1 MLKSVFLLGV
11 ILSSVIFTPLAFG
24 QDLQKATWLESA
36 SIIYDEKFSKS
47 VQASIAFETINNNEM
62 QFPDELLKKIQYH
75 EEIRFVLFTNMDQC
89 VMGVSSD
96 KQCIMIGFNLDM
108 LKGDA
113 GTPQGKINAIHENGK
128 KIYDELITDI
138 ENAFGMDTKFHS
150 MYLHMDDG
158 NETPIESDIPSLRT
172 ASAVFTLPK
181 EESSITF
188 TKLTDQLFNQQLT
201 NSGGFYDVAKEIAED
216 PNSILTIGVISQ
228 DVPMM
233 IFKIST
239 VYEEYLDDISVIS
252 PLDYLGVNEIERSKH
267 FADKFVPLNSVIQ
280 VVIVPENPVKVN
292 AVNTGIITKLDS
304 VEDLGEEGWFF
315 TSTSYDVID
324 TRFLF
329 GTSDV
334 VTADDL
340 VMEIGTWDIQ
350 AGEDSFS
357 TENIIVRAENTEGE
371 QYIILTAIIIAA
383 VGAAVFYLKG
393 YKRR

>member
-11 ILSSVIFTPLAFG
+11 ILSSVVFTPLAFG

-36 SIIYDEKFSKS
+36 SIIYDQKFSKS

-138 ENAFGMDTKFHS
+138 ENAFGMDAEFHS

-158 NETPIESDIPSLRT
+158 NETPIESDIPSSRT

-216 PNSILTIGVISQ
+216 PNSILTVGVISQ

-280 VVIVPENPVKVN
+280 VIIVPENPAKVN

>member
-1 MLKSVFLLGV
+1 MLKSVFLLGI
-11 ILSSVIFTPLAFG
+11 ILISVIFTPFAFG
-24 QDLQKATWLESA
+24 QESEDSAPQLQKSTWVESM
-36 SIIYDEKFSKS
+36 SVIYDQKFSKS
-47 VQASIAFETINNNEM
+47 IQASVAFETINNNDI
-62 QFPDELLKKIQYH
+62 QFSDELIEKIMSYK
-75 EEIRFVLFTNMDQC
+75 EIRFVFFTNMEEC
-89 VMGVSSD
+89 VMGVPLD
-96 KQCIMIGFNLDM
+96 EMCIMIGFNLDM
-108 LKGDA
+108 LKGDL
-113 GTPQGKINAIHENGK
+113 GINAIHENGK
-128 KIYDELITDI
+128 RISNELITDI
-138 ENAFGMDTKFHS
+138 NNAFGMDAEFHS

-158 NETPIESDIPSLRT
+158 NETPIESDIPSSRI
-172 ASAVFTLPK
+172 ASAVFTVPK
-181 EESSITF
+181 EESSIAF

-216 PNSILTIGVISQ
+216 PNSILTVGVISQ

-233 IFKIST
+233 TFKIST

-280 VVIVPENPVKVN
+280 VIIVPENPAKVN

-304 VEDLGEEGWFF
+304 VEDLNEEGWFF
-315 TSTSYDVID
+315 TSTSYDAID
-324 TRFLF
+324 VRFLF

-383 VGAAVFYLKG
+383 IGAAIYYLK
-393 YKRR
+393 

>member
-36 SIIYDEKFSKS
+36 SIIYDQKFSKS

-96 KQCIMIGFNLDM
+96 EQCIMIGFNLDM

-138 ENAFGMDTKFHS
+138 ENAFGMDAEFHS

-158 NETPIESDIPSLRT
+158 NETPIESDIPSSRT

-216 PNSILTIGVISQ
+216 PNSILTVGVISQ

-280 VVIVPENPVKVN
+280 VIIVPENPAKVN

-324 TRFLF
+324 ARFLF

-383 VGAAVFYLKG
+383 IGAAIFYLKG

>member
-11 ILSSVIFTPLAFG
+11 ILGSVIFTPLAFG

-36 SIIYDEKFSKS
+36 SIIYDQKFSKS

-96 KQCIMIGFNLDM
+96 EQCIMIGFNLDM

-113 GTPQGKINAIHENGK
+113 GTPTGKINAVHENGK

-138 ENAFGMDTKFHS
+138 ENAFGMDAEFHS

-188 TKLTDQLFNQQLT
+188 TKLTDQLFDQQLT

-216 PNSILTIGVISQ
+216 PNSILTVGVISQ

-280 VVIVPENPVKVN
+280 VIIVPENPAKVN

-304 VEDLGEEGWFF
+304 LEDLDEKGWFF
-315 TSTSYDVID
+315 TSTFYDVID
-324 TRFLF
+324 ARFLF

-371 QYIILTAIIIAA
+371 QYIIALLLY
-383 VGAAVFYLKG
+383 FQL
-393 YKRR
+393 

>member
-1 MLKSVFLLGV
+1 MLKSVFLLGI

-36 SIIYDEKFSKS
+36 SIIYDQKFSKS

-96 KQCIMIGFNLDM
+96 EQCIMIGFNLDM

-113 GTPQGKINAIHENGK
+113 GTPTGKINAVHENGK

-138 ENAFGMDTKFHS
+138 ENAFGMDAEFHS

-188 TKLTDQLFNQQLT
+188 TKLTDQLFDQQLT

-216 PNSILTIGVISQ
+216 PNSILTVGVISQ

-280 VVIVPENPVKVN
+280 VIIVPENPAKVN

-315 TSTSYDVID
+315 TSTSYDAID
-324 TRFLF
+324 VRFLF

-334 VTADDL
+334 VTADEL

-371 QYIILTAIIIAA
+371 QYIIALLLY
-383 VGAAVFYLKG
+383 FQL
-393 YKRR
+393 

>member
-47 VQASIAFETINNNEM
+47 IQASIAFETINNNEM

-96 KQCIMIGFNLDM
+96 EQCIMIGFNLDM

-113 GTPQGKINAIHENGK
+113 GTPQGKINAVHENGK

-138 ENAFGMDTKFHS
+138 ENAFGMDAEFHS

-158 NETPIESDIPSLRT
+158 NEAPIESDIPSLRT

-181 EESSITF
+181 EESSIAF

-216 PNSILTIGVISQ
+216 PNSILTVGVISQ

-280 VVIVPENPVKVN
+280 VIIVPENQAKVN

-304 VEDLGEEGWFF
+304 VEDLNEEGWFF
-315 TSTSYDVID
+315 TSTSYDAID
-324 TRFLF
+324 VRFLF

-383 VGAAVFYLKG
+383 IGAAIFYLKG